1 MERAVVLLSGGMDS
15 TVCLAWAI
23 REFDEIL
30 AIGFDYGQR
39 HRVELEAAERIAEA
53 AGVPFDLR
61 SVGAMTGSALTDH
74 AVEVRADGGFHNLP
88 NTMTPGRNGIF
99 LFHALNAAVPFGA
112 RHLVTGICLADEAG
126 FPDCR
131 EDFRV
136 SMEAALSLA
145 VEEPIRVH
153 APLMHL
159 DKASSVRLA
168 VELGAEDLLALSH
181 TCYEGKRPACGKCSA
196 CKARLRG
203 FAEAGIQDPVPYL
216 SSAA

>member
-23 REFDEIL
+23 REFDEVA

-39 HRVELEAAERIAEA
+39 HRVELEAAERIARR
-53 AGVPFDLR
+53 AGVRFELR
-61 SVGAMTGSALTDH
+61 SVGTMTGSSLTDH
-74 AVEVRADGGFHNLP
+74 TVEVRGDGGHRDLP

-112 RHLVTGICLADEAG
+112 RHLVTGICLADDAG

-131 EDFRV
+131 EDFRE
-136 SMEAALSLA
+136 SMERALGLA

-159 DKASSVRLA
+159 DKASTLQLA
-168 VELGAEDLLALSH
+168 QELGALDLLTDSH
-181 TCYEGKRPACGKCSA
+181 TCYEGTRPACGRCTA
-196 CKARLRG
+196 CRARLAG
-203 FAEAGIQDPVPYL
+203 FAAAGLQDPIPYRT
-216 SSAA
+216 AA

>member
-15 TVCLAWAI
+15 TVCLAWAMQQ
-23 REFDEIL
+23 FDEVA

-39 HRVELEAAERIAEA
+39 HRVELEAAERIADK
-53 AGVPFDLR
+53 AGVPFELR
-61 SVGAMTGSALTDH
+61 SVGTMTGSALTDH
-74 AVEVRADGGFHNLP
+74 TVEVRGDGGHRDLP

-99 LFHALNAAVPFGA
+99 LFHALNAAIPFGA

-131 EDFRV
+131 EDFRLG
-136 SMEAALSLA
+136 MERVLSVA

-159 DKASSVRLA
+159 NKAATLGLA
-168 VELGAEDLLALSH
+168 RELGALDLLAHSH
-181 TCYEGKRPACGKCSA
+181 TCYEGKRPACGRCTA
-196 CKARLRG
+196 CQARLAG
-203 FAEAGIQDPVPYL
+203 FAAVGLEDPIPYL
-216 SSAA
+216 STAA